1 MLTRFYPSDKMPKPQ
16 LLRSLPIP
24 VGCVLVGCLLAG
36 CSSGTG
42 PDTRPLQ
49 GNLDGPLAETVNG
62 TPVPQALL
70 EAVARARELDL
81 ANPEQRGQALTLL
94 TDYVLLSQ
102 AARQGNFYS
111 EEKFRADVEAARIQ
125 GVANATLGLL
135 QQQAPITDA
144 VVRAEYESQV
154 AQAGKFEYDFTQL
167 LFDKAEDAQK
177 VAAEID
183 SGKTFNAVYD
193 AWRGKSKQAKAFNR
207 VRQDQI
213 PPELAKALAG
223 LKNGETMRAPIKT
236 GFGWHIVHLSIANPF
251 TPPPFDQVKDS
262 VRQGLLL
269 RVGRERLQK
278 LKEQAKV
285 EYPPGAQ
292 PPAAP
297 KKTMSAGKAM
307 PTEVAGKG
315 VDAAER
321 KD

>member
-1 MLTRFYPSDKMPKPQ
+1 
-16 LLRSLPIP
+16 
-24 VGCVLVGCLLAG
+24 
-36 CSSGTG
+36 
-42 PDTRPLQ
+42 LQ
-49 GNLDGPLAETVNG
+49 GNLDGPLAETING

-81 ANPEQRGQALTLL
+81 AKPEQRAQALTLL

-102 AARQGNFYS
+102 AARQGNFFA

-135 QQQAPITDA
+135 QQQAPITDP

-167 LFDKAEDAQK
+167 LFDKAEDALK
-177 VAAEID
+177 VTGEID
-183 SGKTFNAVYD
+183 AGKPFNAVYD
-193 AWRGKSKQAKAFNR
+193 AWRGKAKQAKAFSR
-207 VRQDQI
+207 VRQDQV

-223 LKNGETMRAPIKT
+223 LKNGETSRVPVKT
-236 GFGWHIVHLSIANPF
+236 DFGWHVVHLSIANPF

-285 EYPPGAQ
+285 EYPPGARA
-292 PPAAP
+292 PVVPAKSDAVN
-297 KKTMSAGKAM
+297 TAAGSPEKA
-307 PTEVAGKG
+307 

-321 KD
+321 KN

>member
-1 MLTRFYPSDKMPKPQ
+1 MHKPQ
-16 LLRSLPIP
+16 LLLSMPIL
-24 VGCVLVGCLLAG
+24 VGCVLAG
-36 CSSGTG
+36 CSSGNGT
-42 PDTRPLQ
+42 DTRPLQ
-49 GNLDGPLAETVNG
+49 GGLYGPLAKTVNG

-81 ANPEQRGQALTLL
+81 AKPEQRAQGLNLL

-102 AARQGNFYS
+102 AARQGNFFS
-111 EEKFRADVEAARIQ
+111 QEKFRADIEAARLS
-125 GVANATLGLL
+125 GVANATLELL

-167 LFDKAEDAQK
+167 LFDKADDAEK
-177 VAAEID
+177 VAAEIEA
-183 SGKTFNAVYD
+183 GKAFNTVYD
-193 AWRGKSKQAKAFNR
+193 AWRTKAKQAKAFSR

-223 LKNGETMRAPIKT
+223 LKNGETSRVPVKT
-236 GFGWHIVHLSIANPF
+236 DFGWHIVHLSIANPF

-285 EYPPGAQ
+285 EYPPGALP
-292 PPAAP
+292 PPAPANGDAVRAAP
-297 KKTMSAGKAM
+297 PGAAGKAL
-307 PTEVAGKG
+307 E
-315 VDAAER
+315 AAER
-321 KD
+321 KE

>member
-1 MLTRFYPSDKMPKPQ
+1 MHTPRP
-16 LLRSLPIP
+16 LLALPILAGP
-24 VGCVLVGCLLAG
+24 LLVGSFLAG
-36 CSSGTG
+36 CSSGSG

-49 GNLDGPLAETVNG
+49 GNLEGQLAETVNG
-62 TPVPQALL
+62 TPVPQVLL

-81 ANPEQRGQALTLL
+81 ANPEQRAQALTLL

-102 AARQGNFYS
+102 AAQHGNFYS

-135 QQQAPITDA
+135 QQQAPITEA

-167 LFDKAEDAQK
+167 LFDKAEDAHK
-177 VAAEID
+177 AAAEID
-183 SGKTFNAVYD
+183 SGKPFNAVYD
-193 AWRGKSKQAKAFNR
+193 AWRGKSKQAKAFSR

-213 PPELAKALAG
+213 PPELAKVLAG
-223 LKNGETMRAPIKT
+223 LKNGESSRVAVKT
-236 GFGWHIVHLSIANPF
+236 DFGWHVVHLSIANPF
-251 TPPPFDQVKDS
+251 TPPAFDQVKDS

-292 PPAAP
+292 PPAPAKSDAAKSAP
-297 KKTMSAGKAM
+297 SG
-307 PTEVAGKG
+307 VAAKG
-315 VDAAER
+315 VEAVEK

>member
-1 MLTRFYPSDKMPKPQ
+1 MNLSEKMQKPQ
-16 LLRSLPIP
+16 LLLSLPIL
-24 VGCVLVGCLLAG
+24 VECFLVGCFLAG
-36 CSSGTG
+36 CSSGNG

-49 GNLDGPLAETVNG
+49 GNMDGPLAETVNG

-70 EAVARARELDL
+70 EAVARARDLDL
-81 ANPEQRGQALTLL
+81 ANPEQRAQALTLL

-102 AARQGNFYS
+102 AAQHSNLFS

-167 LFDKAEDAQK
+167 LFDKEDEALK
-177 VAAEID
+177 VTGEID
-183 SGKTFNAVYD
+183 AGKPFNAVYD
-193 AWRGKSKQAKAFNR
+193 AWRGKAKQAKAFSR
-207 VRQDQI
+207 VRQDQV

-223 LKNGETMRAPIKT
+223 LKNGESSRVPIKT
-236 GFGWHIVHLSIANPF
+236 DFGWHVVHLSIANPF
-251 TPPPFDQVKDS
+251 TPPPFDQIKDS

-285 EYPPGAQ
+285 EYPSGALPPTPPTKATAPGKPVDA
-292 PPAAP
+292 
-297 KKTMSAGKAM
+297 
-307 PTEVAGKG
+307 AGKG

-321 KD
+321 KN

>member
-1 MLTRFYPSDKMPKPQ
+1 MHKPR
-16 LLRSLPIP
+16 LLLALPT
-24 VGCVLVGCLLAG
+24 LVGPLLVGPFLAG
-36 CSSGTG
+36 CSSGSG

-49 GNLDGPLAETVNG
+49 GNLDGQLAETVNG

-70 EAVARARELDL
+70 DAVARARGLDL
-81 ANPEQRGQALTLL
+81 ANAEQRAQALTLL

-102 AARQGNFYS
+102 AAQHGNFYS
-111 EEKFRADVEAARIQ
+111 EEKFRADVEASRIQ

-167 LFDKAEDAQK
+167 LFDKAEDAHK
-177 VAAEID
+177 AAAEID
-183 SGKTFNAVYD
+183 SGKPFNAVYD
-193 AWRGKSKQAKAFNR
+193 AWRDKSKQAKAFNR

-223 LKNGETMRAPIKT
+223 LTNGETSRVPIKT
-236 GFGWHIVHLSIANPF
+236 DFGWHVVHLSIANPF

-285 EYPPGAQ
+285 EYPPGMA

-297 KKTMSAGKAM
+297 AKGNAAKPAPPDVSA
-307 PTEVAGKG
+307 KG
-315 VDAAER
+315 VDAAEK

>member
-1 MLTRFYPSDKMPKPQ
+1 MHKPQ
-16 LLRSLPIP
+16 ILISMPIL
-24 VGCVLVGCLLAG
+24 VGCVLAG
-36 CSSGTG
+36 CSSGSG

-49 GNLDGPLAETVNG
+49 GGLDGPLAETVNG

-81 ANPEQRGQALTLL
+81 AKPEQRAQALTLL

-111 EEKFRADVEAARIQ
+111 EEKFRADIEAARIQ
-125 GVANATLGLL
+125 GVANATLELL
-135 QQQAPITDA
+135 QQQAPITEA

-167 LFDKAEDAQK
+167 LFDKADDAQK
-177 VAAEID
+177 VAGEIEA
-183 SGKTFNAVYD
+183 GKAFNSVYD
-193 AWRGKSKQAKAFNR
+193 AWRGKAKQAKAFSR
-207 VRQDQI
+207 VRQDQV

-223 LKNGETMRAPIKT
+223 LKNGETSSVPVKT
-236 GFGWHIVHLSIANPF
+236 EFGWHIVHLSIANSF

-285 EYPPGAQ
+285 EYPAGAL
-292 PPAAP
+292 PPTAAAKIDPVKAAP
-297 KKTMSAGKAM
+297 ADAAVKA
-307 PTEVAGKG
+307 

>member
-1 MLTRFYPSDKMPKPQ
+1 MHKPLLLLSMPI
-16 LLRSLPIP
+16 L
-24 VGCVLVGCLLAG
+24 VGCVLAG
-36 CSSGTG
+36 CSSGNG
-42 PDTRPLQ
+42 ADTRPLQ
-49 GNLDGPLAETVNG
+49 GGLDGPLAVTVNG

-81 ANPEQRGQALTLL
+81 AKPEQRAQALTLL

-102 AARQGNFYS
+102 AARQGNFFS
-111 EEKFRADVEAARIQ
+111 EEKFRADIEAARIS
-125 GVANATLGLL
+125 GVANATLELL

-144 VVRAEYESQV
+144 VVRADYESQV

-167 LFDKAEDAQK
+167 LFDKADDAQK
-177 VAAEID
+177 VAAEIQA
-183 SGKTFNAVYD
+183 GKAFNTVYD
-193 AWRGKSKQAKAFNR
+193 AWRGKAKQAKAFSR

-223 LKNGETMRAPIKT
+223 LKNGETSGVPVKT
-236 GFGWHIVHLSIANPF
+236 DFGWHIVHLSIANPF

-285 EYPPGAQ
+285 EYPPGAL

-297 KKTMSAGKAM
+297 AKGDAVKAAPAGPAEKA
-307 PTEVAGKG
+307 

-321 KD
+321 KN

>member
-1 MLTRFYPSDKMPKPQ
+1 MHKPR
-16 LLRSLPIP
+16 LLLALPT
-24 VGCVLVGCLLAG
+24 LVGPLLVGPFLAG
-36 CSSGTG
+36 CSSSSG

-49 GNLDGPLAETVNG
+49 GNLDGQLAETVNG

-70 EAVARARELDL
+70 DAVARARGLDL
-81 ANPEQRGQALTLL
+81 ANAEQRAQALTLL

-102 AARQGNFYS
+102 AAQHGNFYS

-167 LFDKAEDAQK
+167 LFDKAEDAHK
-177 VAAEID
+177 AAAEID
-183 SGKTFNAVYD
+183 SGKPFNAVYD
-193 AWRGKSKQAKAFNR
+193 AWRDKSKQAKAFNR

-223 LKNGETMRAPIKT
+223 LTNGETSRVPIKT
-236 GFGWHIVHLSIANPF
+236 DFGWHVVHLSIANPF

-285 EYPPGAQ
+285 EYPPGMA
-292 PPAAP
+292 PPAVPAKGNAAKPAP
-297 KKTMSAGKAM
+297 PDASA
-307 PTEVAGKG
+307 KG
-315 VDAAER
+315 VDAAEK

>member
-1 MLTRFYPSDKMPKPQ
+1 MHKPR
-16 LLRSLPIP
+16 LLPALPIV
-24 VGCVLVGCLLAG
+24 VGTALAGSFLGG
-36 CSSGTG
+36 CSSSSG

-49 GNLDGPLAETVNG
+49 GNLDGQLAETVNG

-81 ANPEQRGQALTLL
+81 ANPEQRSQALTLL

-102 AARQGNFYS
+102 AAQHGNFYS

-167 LFDKAEDAQK
+167 LFDKAEDAHEA
-177 VAAEID
+177 VGEIV
-183 SGKTFNAVYD
+183 SGKPFNAVYD

-223 LKNGETMRAPIKT
+223 LKNGETSRVPIKT
-236 GFGWHIVHLSIANPF
+236 DFGWHVVHLSIANPF
-251 TPPPFDQVKDS
+251 TPPAFDQVKDS

-285 EYPPGAQ
+285 EYPLGAT
-292 PPAAP
+292 PPVSAAKSNAAKGTLP
-297 KKTMSAGKAM
+297 NASA
-307 PTEVAGKG
+307 TG
-315 VDAAER
+315 VDAAEK

>member
-1 MLTRFYPSDKMPKPQ
+1 MHKAQ
-16 LLRSLPIP
+16 LLFSA
-24 VGCVLVGCLLAG
+24 LVLAG
-36 CSSGTG
+36 CSSGSG
-42 PDTRPLQ
+42 PDSRPLQ

-81 ANPEQRGQALTLL
+81 AKPEQRAQALTLL

-102 AARQGNFYS
+102 AARQGNFFA

-135 QQQAPITDA
+135 QQQAPITDP

-167 LFDKAEDAQK
+167 LFDKAEDALK
-177 VAAEID
+177 VTAEIEA
-183 SGKTFNAVYD
+183 GKPFNAVYD
-193 AWRGKSKQAKAFNR
+193 AWRGKAKQAKAFSR
-207 VRQDQI
+207 VRRDQV

-223 LKNGETMRAPIKT
+223 LKNGETSRVPVKT
-236 GFGWHIVHLSIANPF
+236 DFGWHVVHLSIANPF

-285 EYPPGAQ
+285 EYPPGAHA
-292 PPAAP
+292 PVVPAKSDAGN
-297 KKTMSAGKAM
+297 SATGSPEKA
-307 PTEVAGKG
+307 

-321 KD
+321 KN

>member
-1 MLTRFYPSDKMPKPQ
+1 MHKAQ
-16 LLRSLPIP
+16 LLSS
-24 VGCVLVGCLLAG
+24 VLLLAG
-36 CSSGTG
+36 CSSGSG
-42 PDTRPLQ
+42 PDSRPLQ

-81 ANPEQRGQALTLL
+81 AKPEQRAQALTLL

-102 AARQGNFYS
+102 AARQGNFFA

-135 QQQAPITDA
+135 QQQAPITDP

-167 LFDKAEDAQK
+167 LFDKAEDALK
-177 VAAEID
+177 VTAEID
-183 SGKTFNAVYD
+183 AGKPFNTVYD
-193 AWRGKSKQAKAFNR
+193 AWRGKAKQAKAFSR
-207 VRQDQI
+207 VRQDQV

-223 LKNGETMRAPIKT
+223 LKNGETSRVPVKT
-236 GFGWHIVHLSIANPF
+236 DFGWHVVHLSIANAF

-285 EYPPGAQ
+285 EYPPGAHA
-292 PPAAP
+292 PVVPAKSDAGN
-297 KKTMSAGKAM
+297 SATGSPEKA
-307 PTEVAGKG
+307 

-321 KD
+321 KN

>member
-1 MLTRFYPSDKMPKPQ
+1 M
-16 LLRSLPIP
+16 
-24 VGCVLVGCLLAG
+24 
-36 CSSGTG
+36 
-42 PDTRPLQ
+42 
-49 GNLDGPLAETVNG
+49 NG

-81 ANPEQRGQALTLL
+81 ANPEQRSQALTLL

-102 AARQGNFYS
+102 AAQRGNFYS

-167 LFDKAEDAQK
+167 LFDKAEDAHEA
-177 VAAEID
+177 VGEIV
-183 SGKTFNAVYD
+183 SGKPFNAVYD

-223 LKNGETMRAPIKT
+223 LKNGETSRVPIKT
-236 GFGWHIVHLSIANPF
+236 DFGWHVVHLSIANPF
-251 TPPPFDQVKDS
+251 TPPSFDQVKDS

-285 EYPPGAQ
+285 EYPPGAT
-292 PPAAP
+292 PPAA
-297 KKTMSAGKAM
+297 SAKGSAAKAAL
-307 PTEVAGKG
+307 PDAPAKG
-315 VDAAER
+315 VDAAE
-321 KD
+321 KKG

>member
-1 MLTRFYPSDKMPKPQ
+1 
-16 LLRSLPIP
+16 
-24 VGCVLVGCLLAG
+24 VGPLLVGPFLAG
-36 CSSGTG
+36 CSSGSG

-49 GNLDGPLAETVNG
+49 GNLDGQLAETVNG

-70 EAVARARELDL
+70 DAVARARGLDL
-81 ANPEQRGQALTLL
+81 ANAEQRAQALTLL

-102 AARQGNFYS
+102 AAQHGNFYS

-167 LFDKAEDAQK
+167 LFDKAEDAHK
-177 VAAEID
+177 AAAEID
-183 SGKTFNAVYD
+183 SGKPFNAVYD
-193 AWRGKSKQAKAFNR
+193 AWRDKSKQAKAFNR

-223 LKNGETMRAPIKT
+223 LTNGETSRVPIKT
-236 GFGWHIVHLSIANPF
+236 DFGWHVVHLSIANPF

-285 EYPPGAQ
+285 EYPPGMA

-297 KKTMSAGKAM
+297 AKGNAAKPAPPDASA
-307 PTEVAGKG
+307 KG
-315 VDAAER
+315 VDAAEK

>member
-1 MLTRFYPSDKMPKPQ
+1 MHKAQ
-16 LLRSLPIP
+16 LLSS
-24 VGCVLVGCLLAG
+24 VLLLAG
-36 CSSGTG
+36 CSSGSG
-42 PDTRPLQ
+42 PDSRPLQ

-81 ANPEQRGQALTLL
+81 AKPEQRAQALTLL

-102 AARQGNFYS
+102 AARQGNFFA

-135 QQQAPITDA
+135 QQQAPITDP

-167 LFDKAEDAQK
+167 LFDKADDALK
-177 VAAEID
+177 VTAEID
-183 SGKTFNAVYD
+183 AGKPFNAVYD
-193 AWRGKSKQAKAFNR
+193 AWRGKAKQAKAFSR
-207 VRQDQI
+207 VRQDQV

-223 LKNGETMRAPIKT
+223 LKNGETSRVPVKT
-236 GFGWHIVHLSIANPF
+236 DFGWHVVHLSIANPF

-285 EYPPGAQ
+285 EYPPGARA
-292 PPAAP
+292 PVVPAKSDAVN
-297 KKTMSAGKAM
+297 TAAGSPEKA
-307 PTEVAGKG
+307 

-321 KD
+321 KN

>member
-1 MLTRFYPSDKMPKPQ
+1 MHKPR
-16 LLRSLPIP
+16 LLLALLI
-24 VGCVLVGCLLAG
+24 LAG
-36 CSSGTG
+36 CSSGNG

-49 GNLDGPLAETVNG
+49 ANLDGPLAETVNG

-81 ANPEQRGQALTLL
+81 AKPEQRAQALTLL

-102 AARQGNFYS
+102 AARQGNFFA

-125 GVANATLGLL
+125 GVANATFDVL

-167 LFDKAEDAQK
+167 LFDKADDAQK
-177 VAAEID
+177 VVGEI
-183 SGKTFNAVYD
+183 SAGKPFNAVYD
-193 AWRGKSKQAKAFNR
+193 AWRGKAKQAKAFSR
-207 VRQDQI
+207 ARQDQI

-223 LKNGETMRAPIKT
+223 LKNGETSRVPIKT
-236 GFGWHIVHLSIANPF
+236 EFGWHVVHLSIANPF

-262 VRQGLLL
+262 VRQGLLM

-285 EYPPGAQ
+285 EYPPGSLPPAPAKSDAIKA
-292 PPAAP
+292 PPAAAAEI
-297 KKTMSAGKAM
+297 T
-307 PTEVAGKG
+307 
-315 VDAAER
+315 VDAAEK

>member
-1 MLTRFYPSDKMPKPQ
+1 MHKAQ
-16 LLRSLPIP
+16 LLLSLLI
-24 VGCVLVGCLLAG
+24 LAG
-36 CSSGTG
+36 CSSGDG

-49 GNLDGPLAETVNG
+49 GNLEGPLAETVNG

-70 EAVARARELDL
+70 EAVARARDLDL
-81 ANPEQRGQALTLL
+81 AKPEQRTQALTLM

-102 AARQGNFYS
+102 AARQGNFFS

-135 QQQAPITDA
+135 QQQAPITEA

-167 LFDKAEDAQK
+167 LFDKADDAQK
-177 VAAEID
+177 VAGEID
-183 SGKTFNAVYD
+183 AGKPFNAVYD
-193 AWRGKSKQAKAFNR
+193 AWRAKAKQAKAFSR
-207 VRQDQI
+207 ARQDQV

-223 LKNGETMRAPIKT
+223 LKNGETTRVPVKT
-236 GFGWHIVHLSIANPF
+236 EFGWHVVHLSIANPF

-285 EYPPGAQ
+285 EYPPGAT
-292 PPAAP
+292 PPVAA
-297 KKTMSAGKAM
+297 
-307 PTEVAGKG
+307 KG
-315 VDAAER
+315 DAAKVAPARPADKAVEAAEK

>member
-1 MLTRFYPSDKMPKPQ
+1 MHKAQ
-16 LLRSLPIP
+16 LLSS
-24 VGCVLVGCLLAG
+24 VLLLAG
-36 CSSGTG
+36 CSSGSG
-42 PDTRPLQ
+42 PDSRPLQ

-81 ANPEQRGQALTLL
+81 AKPEQRAQALTLL

-102 AARQGNFYS
+102 AARQGNFFA

-135 QQQAPITDA
+135 QQQAPITDP

-167 LFDKAEDAQK
+167 LFDKAEDALK
-177 VAAEID
+177 VTGEID
-183 SGKTFNAVYD
+183 AGKPFNAVYD
-193 AWRGKSKQAKAFNR
+193 AWRGKAKQAKAFSR
-207 VRQDQI
+207 VRQDQV

-223 LKNGETMRAPIKT
+223 LKNGETSRVPVKT
-236 GFGWHIVHLSIANPF
+236 DFGWHVVHLSIANPF

-285 EYPPGAQ
+285 EYPPGARA
-292 PPAAP
+292 PVVPA
-297 KKTMSAGKAM
+297 KSDAGNTAAGSPEKA
-307 PTEVAGKG
+307 

-321 KD
+321 KN

>member
-1 MLTRFYPSDKMPKPQ
+1 MHKPRP
-16 LLRSLPIP
+16 LIALPIAF
-24 VGCVLVGCLLAG
+24 GSFLAG
-36 CSSGTG
+36 CSSSSG

-49 GNLDGPLAETVNG
+49 GNLEGQLAETVNG
-62 TPVPQALL
+62 MPVPQALL
-70 EAVARARELDL
+70 EAVARARDLDL
-81 ANPEQRGQALTLL
+81 ANPEQRAQALTLL
-94 TDYVLLSQ
+94 TDYVLLAQ
-102 AARQGNFYS
+102 AAQHGNFYS

-154 AQAGKFEYDFTQL
+154 TQAGKFEYDFTQL
-167 LFDKAEDAQK
+167 LFDKAEDAHK
-177 VAAEID
+177 AAAEID
-183 SGKTFNAVYD
+183 SGKPFNAVYD
-193 AWRGKSKQAKAFNR
+193 GWRGKSKQAKAFSR

-223 LKNGETMRAPIKT
+223 LKNGESSRVAIKT
-236 GFGWHIVHLSIANPF
+236 DFGWHVVHLSIANPF
-251 TPPPFDQVKDS
+251 TPPAFDQVKDS

-285 EYPPGAQ
+285 EYPPGAP
-292 PPAAP
+292 PPAA
-297 KKTMSAGKAM
+297 SAKGSAAKA
-307 PTEVAGKG
+307 PPPDASATG
-315 VDAAER
+315 VDAAEK

>member
-1 MLTRFYPSDKMPKPQ
+1 MHKPQ
-16 LLRSLPIP
+16 LLLSLPI
-24 VGCVLVGCLLAG
+24 LVGPLLIGALLAG
-36 CSSGTG
+36 CSSGSG

-49 GNLDGPLAETVNG
+49 GNLDGPVAETVNG

-81 ANPEQRGQALTLL
+81 ANPEQRAQALTLL

-111 EEKFRADVEAARIQ
+111 EEKFRAEIEAARIQ

-167 LFDKAEDAQK
+167 LFDKEDDALK
-177 VAAEID
+177 VAGEID
-183 SGKTFNAVYD
+183 SGKAFNAVYD
-193 AWRGKSKQAKAFNR
+193 AWRGKSKQAKAFSR

-213 PPELAKALAG
+213 PPELSKALAG
-223 LKNGETMRAPIKT
+223 LKNGEASRIPIKT
-236 GFGWHIVHLSIANPF
+236 EFGWHVVYLSIANPF

-285 EYPPGAQ
+285 EYPPGAV

-297 KKTMSAGKAM
+297 AKSDAAKAPQAGAGEKA
-307 PTEVAGKG
+307 

-321 KD
+321 KN